1 MVCKNCG
8 ADLKP
13 GIKYCLEC
21 GNYIDDDITGSEE
34 GSVGSIGDTP
44 SYTFKDTGA
53 PARRKKKK
61 KMSTTDILIYA
72 ALVLVII
79 VSIIVIIISVINS
92 NKSDPEPSEPVVRD
106 DITLAIDD
114 YKVTVPG
121 EYLYDVEGDILYV
134 SDDVN
139 YTFSYRNTTDDYD
152 LYADDLEVVTKE
164 LESNKYEVYSAEKKT
179 VSNTDFLCYKLKA
192 NGSVKYL
199 YLTKASS
206 YYTSLGVIEVFN
218 NGDWEKALPVIAE
231 LNRSI
236 VFTRTPSIKKD
247 KDDDDEVE
255 SETTTTTT
263 VTEEVSEIVGSLI
276 DGMK

>member
-8 ADLKP
+8 SDLKP

-21 GNYIDDDITGSEE
+21 GNYIDDDFNESE
-34 GSVGSIGDTP
+34 GGNVGSIGNTP
-44 SYTFKDTGA
+44 TYTFKT
-53 PARRKKKK
+53 RKRKKKK
-61 KMSTTDILIYA
+61 TVSAVDMLIYA

-79 VSIIVIIISVINS
+79 VSIIVIIISVINN
-92 NKSDPEPSEPVVRD
+92 NKPEPEPAEPVVRD

-114 YKVTVPG
+114 YKITVPG

-164 LESNKYEVYSAEKKT
+164 LEDNKYEVYSAEKKI
-179 VSNTDFLCYKLKA
+179 VSNTEFLCYKLKA
-192 NGSVKYL
+192 NGSIKYL

-231 LNRSI
+231 LNRNI
-236 VFTRTPSIKKD
+236 VFTRTPPKKQ
-247 KDDDDEVE
+247 KEDDDEVTT
-255 SETTTTTT
+255 ETTQTETTISS
-263 VTEEVSEIVGSLI
+263 EVSEMVGSLI
-276 DGMK
+276 NGVR